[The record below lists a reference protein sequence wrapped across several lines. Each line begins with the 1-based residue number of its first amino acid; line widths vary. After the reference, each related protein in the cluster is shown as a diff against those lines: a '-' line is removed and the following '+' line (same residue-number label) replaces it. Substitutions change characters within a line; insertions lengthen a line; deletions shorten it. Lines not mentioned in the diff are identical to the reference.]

1 MTSRQETTHQTSDEF
16 AREIG
21 LSPLQKQQQREEYAQ
36 AKARCVELLSLS
48 PLHQAR
54 QAKNPKYFENLR
66 PGMGWPEV
74 D

>member
-1 MTSRQETTHQTSDEF
+1 MTSKLETIPQTSDEF

-21 LSPLQKQQQREEYAQ
+21 LNPLQKQQQREEYAQ
-36 AKARCVELLSLS
+36 AKARSVASLSLS

-54 QAKNPKYFENLR
+54 QAKNPKYFDNLK